1 MERRMRER
9 KTETGHRRDILRNI
23 LDRKSKRDSK
33 RVRRGSEKHKTH
45 CMISRVWSSK
55 SNTYSAISAI
65 QMILKP
71 MSRFIWMDKT
81 QECNQCNL
89 IPEFMSNELFLSST
103 ISATQQIPEQITLE
117 SQFFLVIQIHTVKP
131 VRFNRFLN
139 ELH

>member
-1 MERRMRER
+1 
-9 KTETGHRRDILRNI
+9 
-23 LDRKSKRDSK
+23 
-33 RVRRGSEKHKTH
+33 
-45 CMISRVWSSK
+45 
-55 SNTYSAISAI
+55 
-65 QMILKP
+65 
-71 MSRFIWMDKT
+71 MDKT